1 MITSKDNPRVK
12 RWAKLATDA
21 RFRRSER
28 RAIVEGPHLV
38 ALAEPLVLLASES
51 GLKRKEMQEIL
62 AGREPIVLAD
72 KVFRA
77 IVAAESPQGIAAEI
91 EIPKSAPLAAP
102 AVFLEGVQDPGNV
115 GTILRSA
122 AAFGVKAAVLD
133 RACADPWSPKVLRA
147 GMGAHFSLQVHEV
160 PSLEAELKSYKGR
173 ILCAVASGGTNLA
186 EADLSGP
193 IGWLFGSEGGGV
205 SAAAR
210 RMAAWKVT
218 IPMAPGTESV
228 NVAAAAAICF
238 YTAFCCDSPPW
249 QGGSELASG
258 GCR

>member
-1 MITSKDNPRVK
+1 LITSKDNPRVK
-12 RWAKLATDA
+12 RWARLVQDA
-21 RFRRSER
+21 RLRRKER
-28 RAIVEGPHLV
+28 RALVEGPHLV
-38 ALAEPLVLLASES
+38 ALATPVAILVSES
-51 GLKRKEMQEIL
+51 GAKRKEVRDL
-62 AGREPIVLAD
+62 VGSREAIVLAD

-77 IVAAESPQGIAAEI
+77 IVDAESPQGIAAEI
-91 EIPKSAPLAAP
+91 EIPKSAPVAAP

-147 GMGAHFSLQVHEV
+147 GMGAHFSLQVHQV
-160 PSLEAELKSYKGR
+160 PSLEGELKSYKGR
-173 ILCAVASGGTNLA
+173 ILCAVASGGSSLA
-186 EADLSGP
+186 EADLAGP
-193 IGWLFGSEGGGV
+193 IGWLFGAEGSGV

-210 RMAAWKVT
+210 KMAAREIT

-228 NVAAAAAICF
+228 NVAAAAAICL

>member
-1 MITSKDNPRVK
+1 LITSRDNPRVK
-12 RWAKLATDA
+12 RWARLVQDA
-21 RFRRSER
+21 RLRRKER
-28 RAIVEGPHLV
+28 RALVEGPHLV
-38 ALAEPLVLLASES
+38 ALATPVAILVSES
-51 GLKRKEMQEIL
+51 GVKRKEIQDL
-62 AGREPIVLAD
+62 VGSREAIVLAD

-77 IVAAESPQGIAAEI
+77 IVDAESPQGIAAEI

-147 GMGAHFSLQVHEV
+147 GMGAHFSVAIHEAQDLGKTIE
-160 PSLEAELKSYKGR
+160 SFDGR
-173 ILCAVASGGTNLA
+173 VLCAVASGGTNLA
-186 EADLSGP
+186 EADLAGP
-193 IGWLFGSEGGGV
+193 IGWLFGSEGSGV

-210 RMAAWKVT
+210 KMAAREVT

-238 YTAFCCDSPPW
+238 YTSFCCESPPW

>member
-1 MITSKDNPRVK
+1 LITSKDNPRVK
-12 RWAKLATDA
+12 RWARLVSDS
-21 RFRRSER
+21 RLRRKER
-28 RAIVEGPHLV
+28 RALVEGPHLV
-38 ALAEPLVLLASES
+38 GLAKPLVLLVSES
-51 GLKRKEMQEIL
+51 GLAHGMGGPD
-62 AGREPIVLAD
+62 AVTMSD

-77 IVAAESPQGIAAEI
+77 IVDAETPQGIAAEI
-91 EIPKSAPLAAP
+91 EIPQPGAIAAP

-115 GTILRSA
+115 GAILRSA

-147 GMGAHFSLQVHEV
+147 GMGAHFSLQIHEV
-160 PSLEAELKSYKGR
+160 HSLETQLRSYEGR
-173 ILCAVASGGTNLA
+173 VLCAVASGGTELA

-193 IGWLFGSEGGGV
+193 IGWLFGSEGSGV

-210 RMAAWKVT
+210 KMADREVT

-238 YTAFCCDSPPW
+238 YTAFCCDSPP
-249 QGGSELASG
+249 
-258 GCR
+258 